1 MTKAKAR
8 KRAKAKAAQ
17 KIRKR
22 QDNAEQPGQ
31 NSHAGKFD
39 PGAFS
44 IKGPSSNA
52 STASFAPAK
61 RGSARSN

>member
-8 KRAKAKAAQ
+8 KRAKAKATQ

-22 QDNAEQPGQ
+22 QDSAERPGQ
-31 NSHAGKFD
+31 QSHPGKFD

-52 STASFAPAK
+52 NTASFGTAK
-61 RGSARSN
+61 RGAARSN